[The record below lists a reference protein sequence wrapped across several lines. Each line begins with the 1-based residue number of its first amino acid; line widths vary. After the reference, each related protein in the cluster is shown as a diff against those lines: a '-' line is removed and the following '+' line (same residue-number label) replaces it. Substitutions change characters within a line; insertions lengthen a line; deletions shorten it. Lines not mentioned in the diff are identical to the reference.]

1 MTGTFGMKN
10 TEPKK
15 ENICAVVVTYHPEPD
30 LPVRLTTLTK
40 QVGAAVIIDNHSNDK
55 AVAMLREI
63 SKQPDVH
70 VVFNNENL
78 GIASALNEGVMWAK
92 ERGYQWVLAMD
103 QDTTPLDTL
112 VEGLVAVYK
121 DCSFRERIGMIGS
134 NYIDPNTGGIC
145 KQPGLLWKKES
156 FVITSGSIMPVQAF
170 EEIGP
175 YRDDFFIDQVDHEYC
190 LRLQRC
196 GYEVLFS
203 FHIGMSHPVGKIGV
217 HRLLWKQYK
226 TTNHKAFR
234 RYYRMRNKTVVKREY
249 SSKLRD
255 SVWRY
260 ARKDAFRILLF
271 EDHKFLKIGAIVL
284 GIMDGLRGKMGKLET
299 NGFLKSKLSLGH

>member
-1 MTGTFGMKN
+1 MKN

-30 LPVRLTTLTK
+30 FPVRLMALIK
-40 QVGAAVIIDNHSNDK
+40 QVGAVVIIDNHSNDT
-55 AVAMLREI
+55 AVAMLHEI
-63 SKQPDVH
+63 SKQSHVH
-70 VVFNNENL
+70 LVFNNENL
-78 GIASALNEGVMWAK
+78 GIASALNKGIMWAK

-103 QDTTPLDTL
+103 QDTAPLDTL
-112 VEGLVAVYK
+112 VEGLMAVYN

-134 NYIDPNTGGIC
+134 NYIDPNTGTIFKQA
-145 KQPGLLWKKES
+145 KQPGSLWKKERI
-156 FVITSGSIMPVQAF
+156 VITSGSVMPVQAF

-203 FHIGMSHPVGKIGV
+203 FHVGMSHPVGKIEI

-234 RYYRMRNKTVVKREY
+234 RYYIMRNKTMVEREY
-249 SSKLRD
+249 SRKWRYT
-255 SVWRY
+255 VWRN

-271 EDHKFLKIGAIVL
+271 EDHKLLKIGAIVL
-284 GIMDGLRGKMGKLET
+284 GIMDGLRGKMGKLEA
-299 NGFLKSKLSLGH
+299 NGFLKSKLSMGH

>member
-1 MTGTFGMKN
+1 MKN

-134 NYIDPNTGGIC
+134 NYIDPNTGRIFKQA
-145 KQPGLLWKKES
+145 KQPGLLWKKEGI
-156 FVITSGSIMPVQAF
+156 VITSGSIMPVQAF

-190 LRLQRC
+190 LRLQRY
-196 GYEVLFS
+196 GYEVLLS
-203 FHIGMSHPVGKIGV
+203 LNMGMFHPPGKVEI
-217 HRLLWKQYK
+217 HRFLWKQYK

-234 RYYRMRNKTVVKREY
+234 RYYMMRNKTVVKREY
-249 SSKLRD
+249 TAK
-255 SVWRY
+255 WRY
-260 ARKDAFRILLF
+260 ILWRDARKEAFRILLF

-284 GIMDGLRGKMGKLET
+284 GIMDGLRGKMGKLEA